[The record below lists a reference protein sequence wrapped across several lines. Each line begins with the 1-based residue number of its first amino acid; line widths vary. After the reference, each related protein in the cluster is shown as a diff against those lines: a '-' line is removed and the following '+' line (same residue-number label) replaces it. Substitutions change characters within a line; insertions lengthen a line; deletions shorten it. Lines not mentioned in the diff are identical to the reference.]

1 MAEAV
6 DALREKNDDILK
18 NPHKSI
24 ESKKQG
30 PSFWTDPVILAA
42 GEGFEE
48 KGRSALNF
56 FICKSK

>member
-1 MAEAV
+1 MAGAV
-6 DALREKNDDILK
+6 DALRAKYDDILK

-48 KGRSALNF
+48 QAKSA
-56 FICKSK
+56 